1 MGFKVSRRLRV
12 PKRDPDREADR
23 PPATGPPVGDSAQG
37 AEESAPPGGAASPI
51 MPTAV
56 VPRWIQL
63 VVLPLALLGLWALAR
78 ASGPVLLVLIAASTV
93 ALILNPLVQRLHRH
107 HVPRGLAIL
116 ILYVGGFAVLAGVI
130 VLLSNPVSTQVS
142 RFSRDVPAI
151 TRRANRNLA
160 DFQNWLNR
168 NGIHVQ
174 IKAQG
179 QTALQTLQKNVL
191 KGSGNIVSFTQD
203 VLGRAV
209 TVAFYLVLVLVLS
222 IYLLVYGR
230 EIGGLVRRIMPPG
243 DGTPEDDFPR
253 LVQRAVFG
261 YVRGQLLFSL
271 IMGASAALALWIIGT
286 IGIFPDGSRYALFFG
301 GFYGVMEL
309 IPYIGPFL
317 GALPPVVI
325 ALFNDPLSAVWVAL
339 MFVGLQQL
347 EGHVVAPQ
355 VFRISLRINPII
367 IILSLLIGNQIYGV
381 AGALVALPVA
391 AVLRETVMYL
401 RRHLVLEPW
410 VHAGP
415 GAGLEDGL
423 EAGPASEST
432 AGSGANGEASASHP
446 IDSDADPASA
456 REPDKAESPEPPAY
470 PVPAR
475 VEDRR

>member
-1 MGFKVSRRLRV
+1 
-12 PKRDPDREADR
+12 
-23 PPATGPPVGDSAQG
+23 
-37 AEESAPPGGAASPI
+37 
-51 MPTAV
+51 
-56 VPRWIQL
+56 
-63 VVLPLALLGLWALAR
+63 
-78 ASGPVLLVLIAASTV
+78 
-93 ALILNPLVQRLHRH
+93 
-107 HVPRGLAIL
+107 
-116 ILYVGGFAVLAGVI
+116 
-130 VLLSNPVSTQVS
+130 
-142 RFSRDVPAI
+142 VPAI

-355 VFRISLRINPII
+355 VFRISLRINPIL
-367 IILSLLIGNQIYGV
+367 IILGLLIGYQLYGI

-391 AVLRETVMYL
+391 AVIRETVIYL

-410 VHAGP
+410 PVSTSPDVVGP
-415 GAGLEDGL
+415 R
-423 EAGPASEST
+423 
-432 AGSGANGEASASHP
+432 
-446 IDSDADPASA
+446 
-456 REPDKAESPEPPAY
+456 REPPDSAE
-470 PVPAR
+470 
-475 VEDRR
+475 